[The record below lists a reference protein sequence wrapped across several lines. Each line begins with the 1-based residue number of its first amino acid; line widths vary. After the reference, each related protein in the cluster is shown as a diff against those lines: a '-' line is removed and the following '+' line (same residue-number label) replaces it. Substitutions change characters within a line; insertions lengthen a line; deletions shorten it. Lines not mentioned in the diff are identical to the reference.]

1 MLKPSLKVRVLAAA
15 LAVALCAAT
24 ALAADLG
31 ESTQAGGDAGQEQNQ
46 TAQTGGPERDQT
58 GDETGSPP
66 AEDQTG
72 EQSEEEQPE
81 EIVPDAVGTVSFANL
96 DSRLREN
103 NLNVL
108 ALEENIAA
116 LEVID
121 YDKMGDAMRESLND
135 LANGM
140 WETQFGGTSGTS
152 FDLSGIVD
160 GITDNDLKKQLEDL
174 EAQLNLT
181 IGGISGA
188 MSSSVLQTMDQ
199 SYKALRE
206 QFEDLKDGKLQ
217 EDNEAVIRQLRN
229 AQDQVV
235 MAAQSMYVA
244 LVEMELNDA
253 SLDRTLAALDRTV
266 EEMELRYDLGQIS
279 ALTLEQTKA
288 GKSTAVSG
296 KETLEMNIAN
306 YKYQLELMLGAQLSG
321 TIQLQPLPQVT
332 GQDLEAMDLEADL
345 EQAKAN
351 SYQLFA
357 AQRTLEDAKES
368 AKESAKDYTEKTYQ
382 YQMAQHQ
389 RQAAEYTYNATVQSF
404 EMSFRTLY
412 NQVKDDW
419 QVLSAAQTALACQQD
434 TYASMELKYE
444 QGNLSEN
451 KLKDAAD
458 EVSAAQDTV
467 DSAKI
472 TLFSAYNNYRWAV
485 DYGILN

>member
-1 MLKPSLKVRVLAAA
+1 MKQNWKVFALTAALAAA
-15 LAVALCAAT
+15 LCGAT

-31 ESTQAGGDAGQEQNQ
+31 EDVQAEPTAGQEQTQVENQ
-46 TAQTGGPERDQT
+46 EAQGLETDAQTK
-58 GDETGSPP
+58 ETGS
-66 AEDQTG
+66 E
-72 EQSEEEQPE
+72 SEETDVAPE
-81 EIVPDAVGTVSFANL
+81 ELVPDPVGTVSFANL

-103 NLNVL
+103 NLNLL

-121 YDKMGDAMRESLND
+121 YDKMREQMVESLNEIAKQID
-135 LANGM
+135 NISSMGDSLAQIPIYNFTDEDMLIIDMVSTSSGM
-140 WETQFGGTSGTS
+140 T
-152 FDLSGIVD
+152 
-160 GITDNDLKKQLEDL
+160 
-174 EAQLNLT
+174 
-181 IGGISGA
+181 
-188 MSSSVLQTMDQ
+188 LQQ
-199 SYKALRE
+199 SYNSLRDT
-206 QFEDLKDGKLQ
+206 FEDLKDGKIQ
-217 EDNEAVIRQLRN
+217 EDNEALIRQLRN

-235 MAAQSMYVA
+235 MAAQSLYVA
-244 LVEMELNDA
+244 LAEMELNDV

-266 EEMELRYDLGQIS
+266 EEMELRYELGQIS
-279 ALTLEQTKA
+279 ALTLEQTKS
-288 GKSTAVSG
+288 GKTTAVSG
-296 KETLEMNIAN
+296 KQTLEMNIAN
-306 YKYQLELMLGAQLSG
+306 YKHQLELMIGAQLSG

-368 AKESAKDYTEKTYQ
+368 AKESAKGYMENTYQ
-382 YQMAQHQ
+382 YKAAQHQ

-419 QVLSAAQTALACQQD
+419 QVLAAAQTALACQQD
-434 TYASMELKYE
+434 TYASMQLKYE
-444 QGNLSEN
+444 QGSLSEN

-472 TLFSAYNNYRWAV
+472 SLFSAYNNYRWAV

>member
-1 MLKPSLKVRVLAAA
+1 MLKPNLKVRILAAA

-31 ESTQAGGDAGQEQNQ
+31 ESAQTGGETAQEQNQ
-46 TAQTGGPERDQT
+46 TAQTGGQEPAQEEAAGQ
-58 GDETGSPP
+58 P
-66 AEDQTG
+66 AEEPAG
-72 EQSEEEQPE
+72 EQEPE
-81 EIVPDAVGTVSFANL
+81 EIVPDAVGTVSFSNL

-103 NLNVL
+103 NLNLL

-121 YDKMGDAMRESLND
+121 YDKMREQMVDSLNEIAKQIDNISSTGD
-135 LANGM
+135 LL
-140 WETQFGGTSGTS
+140 TQIPQYDFTDEDMLIINMVSTTSS
-152 FDLSGIVD
+152 
-160 GITDNDLKKQLEDL
+160 
-174 EAQLNLT
+174 
-181 IGGISGA
+181 
-188 MSSSVLQTMDQ
+188 MSLQQ
-199 SYKALRE
+199 SYNSMRDT
-206 QFEDLKDGKLQ
+206 FEDLKDGKLQ

-253 SLDRTLAALDRTV
+253 SLDRTLASLDRTL

-321 TIQLQPLPQVT
+321 NIQLQPLPQVT

-351 SYQLFA
+351 SYQIFA

-434 TYASMELKYE
+434 TYDSMQLKYQ

>member
-1 MLKPSLKVRVLAAA
+1 MLKQNWKVFALTAALAAA
-15 LAVALCAAT
+15 LCGAT

-31 ESTQAGGDAGQEQNQ
+31 EDVQAEPTAGQEQTQVENQ
-46 TAQTGGPERDQT
+46 EAQGLETDAQTK
-58 GDETGSPP
+58 ETGS
-66 AEDQTG
+66 E
-72 EQSEEEQPE
+72 SEETDVAPE
-81 EIVPDAVGTVSFANL
+81 ELVPDPVGTVSFANL

-103 NLNVL
+103 NLNLL

-116 LEVID
+116 LEIID
-121 YDKMGDAMRESLND
+121 YDKMREDLRTSLNSTASMLYNLILMGQGDSYVAASLQQAYDAMR
-135 LANGM
+135 
-140 WETQFGGTSGTS
+140 TT
-152 FDLSGIVD
+152 FD
-160 GITDNDLKKQLEDL
+160 
-174 EAQLNLT
+174 
-181 IGGISGA
+181 
-188 MSSSVLQTMDQ
+188 
-199 SYKALRE
+199 
-206 QFEDLKDGKLQ
+206 DLKDGKLQ
-217 EDNEAVIRQLRN
+217 EDNEAIIRQLRN

-235 MAAQSMYVA
+235 MAAQSLYVA
-244 LVEMELNDA
+244 LAEMELNDV

-266 EEMELRYDLGQIS
+266 EEMELRYELGQIS
-279 ALTLEQTKA
+279 ALTLEQTKS
-288 GKSTAVSG
+288 GKTTAVSG
-296 KETLEMNIAN
+296 KQTLEMNIAN

-351 SYQLFA
+351 SYELFA
-357 AQRTLEDAKES
+357 AQRTLEDTKES
-368 AKESAKDYTEKTYQ
+368 AKESAKGYMENTYQ
-382 YQMAQHQ
+382 YKAAQHQ

-419 QVLSAAQTALACQQD
+419 QVLAAAQTALACQQD
-434 TYASMELKYE
+434 TYASMQLKYE
-444 QGNLSEN
+444 QGSLSEN

-472 TLFSAYNNYRWAV
+472 SLFSAYNNYRWAV

>member
-1 MLKPSLKVRVLAAA
+1 MLKQNWKVFALTAALAAA
-15 LAVALCAAT
+15 LCGAT

-31 ESTQAGGDAGQEQNQ
+31 EDVQAEPTAGQERTQVENQ
-46 TAQTGGPERDQT
+46 EAQGLETDAQTK
-58 GDETGSPP
+58 ETGS
-66 AEDQTG
+66 E
-72 EQSEEEQPE
+72 SEETDVAPE
-81 EIVPDAVGTVSFANL
+81 ELVPDPVGTVSFANL

-103 NLNVL
+103 NLNLL

-121 YDKMGDAMRESLND
+121 YDKMREQMVDSLNTIAKQIDAISSTGD
-135 LANGM
+135 LLA
-140 WETQFGGTSGTS
+140 QIPQYDF
-152 FDLSGIVD
+152 
-160 GITDNDLKKQLEDL
+160 TDEDML
-174 EAQLNLT
+174 IINMVST
-181 IGGISGA
+181 
-188 MSSSVLQTMDQ
+188 SSSTSLQQ
-199 SYKALRE
+199 SYNSMRDT
-206 QFEDLKDGKLQ
+206 FEDLKDGKLQ
-217 EDNEAVIRQLRN
+217 EDNEAIIRQLRN

-244 LVEMELNDA
+244 LAEMELNDA

-357 AQRTLEDAKES
+357 AQRTLEDTKES
-368 AKESAKDYTEKTYQ
+368 AKESAKGYMENTYQ
-382 YQMAQHQ
+382 YKAAQHQ

-419 QVLSAAQTALACQQD
+419 QVLAAAQTALACQQD
-434 TYASMELKYE
+434 TYASMQLKYE
-444 QGNLSEN
+444 QGSLSEN

-472 TLFSAYNNYRWAV
+472 SLFSAYNNYRWAV

>member
-1 MLKPSLKVRVLAAA
+1 MLKQNWKVFALTAALAAA
-15 LAVALCAAT
+15 LCGAT

-31 ESTQAGGDAGQEQNQ
+31 EDVQAEPTAGQEQTQVENQ
-46 TAQTGGPERDQT
+46 EAQGLETDAQAK
-58 GDETGSPP
+58 ETGS
-66 AEDQTG
+66 E
-72 EQSEEEQPE
+72 SEETDVAPE
-81 EIVPDAVGTVSFANL
+81 ELVPDPVGTVSFANL

-103 NLNVL
+103 NLNLL

-121 YDKMGDAMRESLND
+121 YDKMADAMRESLND
-135 LANGM
+135 LASDM
-140 WETQFGGTSGTS
+140 WDMQFGGTSGAS
-152 FDLSGIVD
+152 FDLSGITSA
-160 GITDNDLKKQLEDL
+160 ITDDDLKKQLEAL

-181 IGGISGA
+181 IGGISGG

-199 SYKALRE
+199 SYKSLRE

-217 EDNEAVIRQLRN
+217 EDNEALIRQLRN

-235 MAAQSMYVA
+235 MAAQSLYVA
-244 LVEMELNDA
+244 LAEMELNDV

-266 EEMELRYDLGQIS
+266 EEMELRYELGQIS
-279 ALTLEQTKA
+279 ALTLEQTKS
-288 GKSTAVSG
+288 GKASAVSG
-296 KETLEMNIAN
+296 KQTLEMNIAN
-306 YKYQLELMLGAQLSG
+306 YKHQLELMIGAQLSG
-321 TIQLQPLPQVT
+321 TIQLQPLPDVT
-332 GQDLEAMDLEADL
+332 QQDLEAMDLEADL
-345 EQAKAN
+345 EKAKAN
-351 SYQLFA
+351 SYELFA
-357 AQRTLEDAKES
+357 AQRTLEDTKES
-368 AKESAKDYTEKTYQ
+368 AKESAKGYMENTYQ
-382 YQMAQHQ
+382 YKAAQHQ

-419 QVLSAAQTALACQQD
+419 QVLAAAQTALACQQD
-434 TYASMELKYE
+434 TYASMQLKYE
-444 QGNLSEN
+444 QGSLSEN

-472 TLFSAYNNYRWAV
+472 SLFSAYNNYRWAV